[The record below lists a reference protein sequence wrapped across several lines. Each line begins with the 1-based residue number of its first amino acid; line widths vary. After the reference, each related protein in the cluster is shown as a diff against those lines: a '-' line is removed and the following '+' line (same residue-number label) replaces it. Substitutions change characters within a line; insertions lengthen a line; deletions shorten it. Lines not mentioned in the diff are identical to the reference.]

1 VSASFLDVGDPRG
14 GAPTIGVAVPVP
26 EPWGTQLQEQ
36 RAGFGDRVAWTIP
49 THITLLPPTRVPAP
63 SLAEVDRHLA
73 DAASFVEPFVV
84 ELHGT
89 GTFRPVSPTVYAVVA
104 RGVGG
109 CEQLEARVR
118 SGPLQRRLKYP
129 YHPHVTL
136 AFDVPEEQLDRAY
149 DELTDLRASFLV
161 DEIVRYELGEE
172 GVWYPARSFGLAR

>member
-1 VSASFLDVGDPRG
+1 MGETRG
-14 GAPTIGVAVPVP
+14 SAPTVGVAVAVP
-26 EPWGTQLQEQ
+26 EPWGSELQEY
-36 RAGFGDRVAWTIP
+36 RAGFGDRLAWTIP
-49 THITLLPPTRVPAP
+49 THITLLPPTRVP
-63 SLAEVDRHLA
+63 SRRLAEVDRHLA

-84 ELHGT
+84 ELRGT
-89 GTFRPVSPTVYAVVA
+89 GTFRPVTPTVYAVVA

-136 AFDVPEEQLDRAY
+136 AFEVSDDELDRAY
-149 DELTDLRASFLV
+149 TELTDLHASFSV

-172 GVWYPARSFGLAR
+172 GVWYPARSFALAR